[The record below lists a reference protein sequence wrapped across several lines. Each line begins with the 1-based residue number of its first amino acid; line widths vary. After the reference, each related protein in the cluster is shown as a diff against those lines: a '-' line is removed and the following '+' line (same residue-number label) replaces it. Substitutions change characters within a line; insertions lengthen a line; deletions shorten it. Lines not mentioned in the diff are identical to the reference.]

1 MHNISGR
8 TQETEYIYC
17 LQGREL
23 VTEGCVWRK
32 LYIALSFYIFM
43 CHIIRQTYHETNEA

>member
-1 MHNISGR
+1 MLQNQIRKLPLVTTGG
-8 TQETEYIYC
+8 